1 MLKLI
6 KEDIE
11 VAIEKDPA
19 ARNFWEV
26 LLLYP
31 GVHALIGYRL
41 THVLWRYE
49 FKFLARFISFF
60 LRWLTGIEI
69 HPAAIIGRRF
79 FIDHGMG
86 VVIGE
91 TSEVGDNVFIYHGV
105 TLGGLSTKNGKRHPT
120 IGSNVVIGAGAQVLG
135 PTLVGSY
142 TKIGS
147 GSVVLQ
153 HVPEYSTVIGV
164 PGRIV
169 FSGVESTQD
178 GADGEESFPDP
189 VARAIE
195 GVLERLPKMEKEIQE
210 LRSNI
215 KEQEVSSLDSF
226 TEKKRTII

>member
-1 MLKLI
+1 
-6 KEDIE
+6 
-11 VAIEKDPA
+11 
-19 ARNFWEV
+19 
-26 LLLYP
+26 
-31 GVHALIGYRL
+31 
-41 THVLWRYE
+41 
-49 FKFLARFISFF
+49 
-60 LRWLTGIEI
+60 
-69 HPAAIIGRRF
+69 
-79 FIDHGMG
+79 
-86 VVIGE
+86 
-91 TSEVGDNVFIYHGV
+91 
-105 TLGGLSTKNGKRHPT
+105 
-120 IGSNVVIGAGAQVLG
+120 LG

-142 TKIGS
+142 SKIGS

-169 FSGVESTQD
+169 FSGVESAQD

-195 GVLERLPKMEKEIQE
+195 DVLERLPKMEKEIQE